1 MTLALAPV
9 IAPPVIAPHE
19 RTLAH
24 VLRKAAAAFPDKDWL
39 ATDAGSATYG
49 EMEILSNRLANG
61 LGAEGIRRGQTV
73 LVMMPDI
80 VAFVAL
86 WAALCKTGAIEV
98 PLNTAYRG
106 DILVHVANDSRAETC
121 IIDARFLERFEA
133 VAERLPHV
141 KRVFV
146 HGDAT
151 AAAPLLERG
160 VELLPFTCLLVAD
173 ASPPAELPRHCDIGA
188 VMYTSGTTGASKGVM
203 IPHAQS
209 FEYTRGCG
217 GALALG
223 PDDVYYTAGLPLF
236 HIAGRWGV
244 VYAAALVGATAAV
257 PRQFSAS
264 SFWADVVRFGATATF
279 LLGAMA
285 NFLQRQPPVPSD
297 GKGPLRKVMM
307 CPLLPDLDRF
317 IARFNVRVCTA
328 YGSTEVGAPIALPLG
343 AAVSD
348 NRLVG
353 QVRTGQFE
361 VAILDDN
368 DEAVANGVV
377 GEIAV
382 RAMEPWTLMAGY
394 WNRPEATISA
404 WRNLWLHSGDA
415 GRSDE
420 AGNIYFVDR
429 LKDAIRRRGENISS
443 MEVEDVIRQHPSV
456 QECAVFP
463 VPAEHG
469 EEEVMAAIVVKP
481 GLVLDPTEL
490 IGFLTPRMAYFMLP
504 RYVDLLDDLP
514 KTPTGKIQKYA
525 LRQRGAAAT
534 TWDRE
539 TAGLKIAR

>member
-1 MTLALAPV
+1 MSIPLS
-9 IAPPVIAPHE
+9 E
-19 RTLAH
+19 RTLVH
-24 VLRKAAAAFPDKDWL
+24 VLRRRAADRPDQPWL
-39 ATDAGSATYG
+39 IIEDRAVTYR
-49 EMEILSNRLANG
+49 EADRLSNRLARG
-61 LGAEGIRRGQTV
+61 MLAQGIAAGDTL
-73 LVMMPDI
+73 LVMLPDSLDL
-80 VAFVAL
+80 VLAWLACAKLGV
-86 WAALCKTGAIEV
+86 IEV

-106 DILVHVANDSRAETC
+106 DILKHVIKDSRASA
-121 IIDARFLERFEA
+121 ILIDSRFI
-133 VAERLPHV
+133 ERLQAL
-141 KRVFV
+141 
-146 HGDAT
+146 GG
-151 AAAPLLERG
+151 E
-160 VELLPFTCLLVAD
+160 
-173 ASPPAELPRHCDIGA
+173 IGA
-188 VMYTSGTTGASKGVM
+188 LRRCFARHRDGGQQTGLDALELEDLGDLHGEDERPIEREVRPGDLKAIMYTSGTTGQSKGVM
-203 IPHAQS
+203 VSHVHAY
-209 FEYTRGCG
+209 EYGNGCASVIEI
-217 GALALG
+217 GAE
-223 PDDVYYTAGLPLF
+223 DIYYTAGLPLF
-236 HIAGRWGV
+236 HVAGKWGV
-244 VYAAALVGATAAV
+244 LLGSAIKGATAVV
-257 PRQFSAS
+257 PLKFSAS
-264 SFWADVVRFGATATF
+264 NFWADIRRHRATATY